1 MQGPTGIK
9 ILGLLRTDY
18 TKNKRLNPL
27 MLASIRLAI
36 AGAEKVNENV
46 RKEFKI
52 KFGIEIYEG
61 YGTTET
67 APVVSVNT
75 PNVLEPD
82 FFKELHFNREK
93 SVGLPLAG
101 TVIKITDPASPL
113 EAYAKQ
119 NGIKFFNIHHNLH
132 DSQSSSSLLVTI
144 VTSPPEMISL
154 PSIISFSTRSR

>member
-1 MQGPTGIK
+1 
-9 ILGLLRTDY
+9 
-18 TKNKRLNPL
+18 

-36 AGAEKVNENV
+36 AGAEKLNENV

-82 FFKELHFNREK
+82 FSK
-93 SVGLPLAG
+93 SFTSTA
-101 TVIKITDPASPL
+101 KRASACRL
-113 EAYAKQ
+113 RA
-119 NGIKFFNIHHNLH
+119 
-132 DSQSSSSLLVTI
+132 
-144 VTSPPEMISL
+144 
-154 PSIISFSTRSR
+154 RS